1 MIYLFKGIWTTLFC
15 DPILD
20 YEKIKN
26 DIRGPSVLAMAPFK
40 PDYDL
45 DTDALKEEIDFII
58 EGGIRRGNGHIICPC
73 GTGEYVAM
81 SREERRKMVETAVEA
96 ADGRIPVVAGV
107 GTCYYKEAIQLAED
121 ATQAGADCIMIPPP
135 YYYALDQSEVYNW
148 YKQIAENTENGL
160 MIYVQ
165 PWRNIG
171 ATLGLPVIEKFAE
184 IENIIS
190 LKYSGALPEYLTVL
204 SQYCKRFAI
213 IDNSRG
219 FTSTLAH
226 MHGAAGFITGP
237 AAFWPDFEA
246 EYWRLLEAGKY
257 READQWHAKLLP
269 FWDFFDHGKKGKAG
283 GEFGGGFFGASVLKA
298 AIEYVG
304 IRMGL
309 VRPPFSDLAKA
320 ERQELYTILERIGVK
335 KRT

>member
-1 MIYLFKGIWTTLFC
+1 M
-15 DPILD
+15 D
-20 YEKIKN
+20 YEKIKK
-26 DIRGPSVLAMAPFK
+26 DIRGPSVLIMAPFK
-40 PDYDL
+40 PNYDL
-45 DTDALKEEIDFII
+45 DTNALKEEIEFII

-73 GTGEYVAM
+73 GTGEYVAT
-81 SREERRKMVETAVEA
+81 SREERRDMVETAVKA
-96 ADGRIPVVAGV
+96 ADGRVPVVAGI
-107 GTCYYKEAIQLAED
+107 GTCYYKEAVKLGQD
-121 ATQAGADCIMIPPP
+121 AKQAGAECVMMPPP
-135 YYYALDQSEVYNW
+135 YYYALDQNEVYNW
-148 YKQIAENTENGL
+148 YKHVSEKTKIGF

-171 ATLGLPVIEKFAE
+171 AALGLPAIEKVAK

-190 LKYSGALPEYLTVL
+190 LKYSGALPKYLTVL
-204 SQYCKRFAI
+204 SQYSKRFAI
-213 IDNSRG
+213 IDNSKG

-257 READQWHAKLLP
+257 REAEQWHAKLLP
-269 FWDFFDHGKKGKAG
+269 FWGFFNRGKKAKAG
-283 GEFGGGFFGASVLKA
+283 AEFRGGFFGASVLKA

-304 IRMGL
+304 IRMGP
-309 VRPPFSDLAKA
+309 VRPPFSNLTKAK
-320 ERQELYTILERIGVK
+320 RLELYTILEKIGVK